1 MDSSTITLLL
11 NLVYHVLVLSLVA
24 LGLGMVF
31 GMLGVVNM
39 AQGEFLTLGAYAM
52 VVAQRMQIAAGWGIL
67 MAILVT
73 ATLGYLIERWL
84 VRPLQTRP
92 LDTLLATWGLSLL
105 VRKGIEAVFGRQ
117 YQNITQQIGG
127 STQIFSVDYP
137 SYRLALMLAIVCGL
151 LMLGLWYKHSTAGT
165 RLKASVANPVLA
177 QAIGIDVKR
186 QACMAFVCGVACTGL
201 AGALLA
207 PLVRVEPLMGMDYLL
222 GSFFVLVVGG
232 LGSLSGLFAGAG
244 IIGSTQ
250 VLVSTM
256 LDQTYGYLAVL
267 TLSIG
272 FLWLRPHGLLSNR

>member
-1 MDSSTITLLL
+1 
-11 NLVYHVLVLSLVA
+11 
-24 LGLGMVF
+24 
-31 GMLGVVNM
+31 
-39 AQGEFLTLGAYAM
+39 
-52 VVAQRMQIAAGWGIL
+52 
-67 MAILVT
+67 
-73 ATLGYLIERWL
+73 
-84 VRPLQTRP
+84 
-92 LDTLLATWGLSLL
+92 
-105 VRKGIEAVFGRQ
+105 
-117 YQNITQQIGG
+117 
-127 STQIFSVDYP
+127 
-137 SYRLALMLAIVCGL
+137 MLAIVCGL

>member
-1 MDSSTITLLL
+1 MAYFQTAKQAASLLTLALC
-11 NLVYHVLVLSLVA
+11 LVA
-24 LGLGMVF
+24 VPFVTNDFRAYQLGTYLLYG
-31 GMLGVVNM
+31 
-39 AQGEFLTLGAYAM
+39 
-52 VVAQRMQIAAGWGIL
+52 VVAQHMQIAAGWGIL

-105 VRKGIEAVFGRQ
+105 VRKGIEGVFGRQ

-151 LMLGLWYKHSTAGT
+151 LVLGLWYKHSTAGT

-207 PLVRVEPLMGMDYLL
+207 PLVRVEPLMGIDYLL

>member
-1 MDSSTITLLL
+1 
-11 NLVYHVLVLSLVA
+11 
-24 LGLGMVF
+24 
-31 GMLGVVNM
+31 
-39 AQGEFLTLGAYAM
+39 
-52 VVAQRMQIAAGWGIL
+52 
-67 MAILVT
+67 
-73 ATLGYLIERWL
+73 
-84 VRPLQTRP
+84 
-92 LDTLLATWGLSLL
+92 
-105 VRKGIEAVFGRQ
+105 
-117 YQNITQQIGG
+117 
-127 STQIFSVDYP
+127 
-137 SYRLALMLAIVCGL
+137 
-151 LMLGLWYKHSTAGT
+151 
-165 RLKASVANPVLA
+165 
-177 QAIGIDVKR
+177 
-186 QACMAFVCGVACTGL
+186 MAFVCGVACTGL

>member
-31 GMLGVVNM
+31 GMLGVMNM

-67 MAILVT
+67 LAILVT

-105 VRKGIEAVFGRQ
+105 LRKGIEAVFGRQ

-186 QACMAFVCGVACTGL
+186 QACMAFVCGVAGTGL

>member
-31 GMLGVVNM
+31 GMLGVMNM

-117 YQNITQQIGG
+117 YQT
-127 STQIFSVDYP
+127 
-137 SYRLALMLAIVCGL
+137 
-151 LMLGLWYKHSTAGT
+151 
-165 RLKASVANPVLA
+165 
-177 QAIGIDVKR
+177 
-186 QACMAFVCGVACTGL
+186 
-201 AGALLA
+201 
-207 PLVRVEPLMGMDYLL
+207 
-222 GSFFVLVVGG
+222 
-232 LGSLSGLFAGAG
+232 SLNKSADPPKYF
-244 IIGSTQ
+244 
-250 VLVSTM
+250 
-256 LDQTYGYLAVL
+256 
-267 TLSIG
+267 LSITPATG
-272 FLWLRPHGLLSNR
+272 WR

>member
-31 GMLGVVNM
+31 GMLGVMNM

-151 LMLGLWYKHSTAGT
+151 LMLCLWYKHSTAGT

-222 GSFFVLVVGG
+222 GSFFCAGGRRARQPVRFVCRCRHHRQHTSAGIHHAGSNLRLPGG
-232 LGSLSGLFAGAG
+232 LDF
-244 IIGSTQ
+244 
-250 VLVSTM
+250 V
-256 LDQTYGYLAVL
+256 YR
-267 TLSIG
+267 